1 VSAGGGAVSEELFR
15 TAMAARP
22 RTRLAD
28 RTWRI
33 LAGHGL
39 PEDLFASVT
48 GDAPEGV
55 VVERARPDFPTLMA
69 NCILSISQGGYNT
82 VMEMMTAGTRGVI
95 VPYAGG
101 LETEQTL
108 RARLLENRSGIR
120 GIPEDMLDPAS
131 LAAAVDAALDAPPP
145 DASGLDTGGA
155 DRSAALIAA
164 WHAKHAGISG

>member
-1 VSAGGGAVSEELFR
+1 
-15 TAMAARP
+15 MAARP
-22 RTRLAD
+22 LTRLAD

-33 LAGHGL
+33 LAGHAL
-39 PEDLFASVT
+39 ADDVFASIVAA
-48 GDAPEGV
+48 APDGV
-55 VVERARPDFPTLMA
+55 AVERARADFPSLMA

-108 RARLLENRSGIR
+108 RARLLKNRSGIR
-120 GIPEDMLDPAS
+120 TIPEDMLNPAA
-131 LAAAVDAALDAPPP
+131 LATAVDAALDAPPP

-155 DRSAALIAA
+155 DKGAALITAWLAA
-164 WHAKHAGISG
+164 REGGVS